1 MPLCEL
7 CRSIPFSDLPDFP
20 SSLHGGMPSE
30 SYVIPFRSQTKLE
43 PFGFPYHPSLKH
55 LQGSS
60 TTCSLCALILT
71 QVELFINEYQD
82 SVANGK
88 YFLRLNNKEL
98 PSFNMW
104 ITKRGLRD
112 GRAGRFLR
120 HDGDGFWIF
129 TGSEKMHPGPVPE
142 KERSHWS
149 VYLLGSIG
157 FVGTEDDDDLAGM
170 FRGRQVDENTSQ
182 ETMIERAKKWVQECD
197 EHEHCNSGI
206 RDMPTYLLDLSVSGA
221 VGDESTAPIKLVESA
236 NHHSERY
243 IAVSHCWG
251 DTARKPLTTTKS
263 TLSARKAG
271 ILFEE
276 LPRSFQDTVVM
287 TRALGVR
294 YLWIDS
300 LCICQDNDKE
310 WERESAAM
318 GSVYSHAYLTLAAAS
333 APDSFH
339 GCFAPRKARKHV
351 KVPYKSKDGK
361 EGEVLAFSAKVRNDA
376 VTMWYVEMS
385 DEPLS
390 DRAWCFQERVLSSR
404 TLHFASDQMYFE
416 CLEGFRGE
424 DGFSVKGRYDCIHPH
439 ANKYNSLRIRNTE
452 EPVMGEW
459 YSMLWGYGTRKLT
472 KGCDKLPALSGL
484 SEIYAERLGDEYV
497 AGLWKKKLIE
507 GMTWQGLSSKVVDV
521 YRAPSWSWAALDG
534 IGATGIAGEYR
545 CLAEVLDY
553 HVEVEGENKFGIV
566 KNGWILLDA
575 PLLQVTL
582 VEPKDPEADA
592 DRIMMFKT
600 KNGDPEGV
608 RACFDTIP
616 RVYGTGAE
624 VVRNMEIYVLLL
636 TIGEE
641 NSPVN
646 YKKEPIIRGIF
657 DSPVSDGSKIMR
669 RIGWVIDDVPV
680 FGFEEKDIS
689 KEKIKLV

>member
-7 CRSIPFSDLPDFP
+7 CLSIPFSDLPNFP
-20 SSLHGGMPSE
+20 SNLRGGMPSE
-30 SYVIPFRSQTKLE
+30 SYVIPYHSRTKLE
-43 PFGFPYHPSLKH
+43 PFGFPYQPSLSA
-55 LQGSS
+55 LQTSAAS
-60 TTCSLCALILT
+60 CPLCNLILD
-71 QVELFINEYQD
+71 QVKLFIGEYED
-82 SVANGK
+82 AVKNGK
-88 YFLRLNNKEL
+88 YFLRLNNEEL
-98 PSFNMW
+98 PTFNMW

-112 GRAGRFLR
+112 ESAGLYLK
-120 HDGDGFWIF
+120 HEGDGFWIF
-129 TGSEKMHPGPVPE
+129 TGSEKKHPGPVPE
-142 KERSHWS
+142 REHEHWT
-149 VYLLGSIG
+149 VYLVGSVG
-157 FVGTEDDDDLAGM
+157 FVGVEGDDLAER

-182 ETMIERAKKWVQECD
+182 ETMIERAKKWVKECD
-197 EHEHCNSGI
+197 KHEHCDSGI
-206 RDMPTYLLDLSVSGA
+206 QDMPTYLLDLSAPDDG
-221 VGDESTAPIKLVESA
+221 GDNSTAPIKLIESA
-236 NHHSERY
+236 NRPNERY

-251 DTARKPLTTTKS
+251 EPARKPLTTTKS
-263 TLSARKAG
+263 TLSLRKKG
-271 ILFEE
+271 ISFEE
-276 LPRSFQDTVVM
+276 LPKSFQDTVIM

-300 LCICQDNDKE
+300 LCICQDDDKE

-318 GSVYSHAYLTLAAAS
+318 GSVYSHAYLTLAATG

-351 KVPYKSKDGK
+351 NVPFKTQDGK
-361 EGEVLAFSAKVRNDA
+361 EGEVLAFSAKVRNDS
-376 VTMWYVEMS
+376 VTMWYVEIH

-424 DGFSVKGRYDCIHPH
+424 DGFSVKGRYDCIHAH
-439 ANKYNSLRIRNTE
+439 ANKYNSSRILNTE
-452 EPVMGEW
+452 GPVLGEW

-472 KGCDKLPALSGL
+472 NGTDKLPALSGL
-484 SEIYAERLGDEYV
+484 AEIYAERLGDEYV
-497 AGLWKKKLIE
+497 AGLWKKNLIE
-507 GMTWQGLSSKVVDV
+507 GMTWQGLSSKEVEG
-521 YRAPSWSWAALDG
+521 YRAPSWSWVALDG

-566 KNGWILLDA
+566 KDGWILLDA

-582 VEPKDPEADA
+582 VEPKDPEEQA

-600 KNGDPEGV
+600 ENGDPEGV

-616 RVYGTGAE
+616 RMHGTGAD
-624 VVRNMEIYVLLL
+624 VVRGMEIYVLLL

-641 NSPVN
+641 NSPVTR
-646 YKKEPIIRGIF
+646 KEEPIIRGIF
-657 DSPVSDGSKIMR
+657 VTPVSEGSKTMR

-680 FGFEEKDIS
+680 FGIEEKEVA